1 MASSVKKSKQTAPR
15 YTRAELMNH
24 AEALFA
30 VKAEVL
36 NGALYEAAQET
47 FSIEETQ
54 ERINQFMK
62 AKVKA

>member
-1 MASSVKKSKQTAPR
+1 MASTVKSKQPDLQ

-36 NGALYEAAQET
+36 HGALYEAAQQT

-54 ERINQFMK
+54 VRINQFMK
-62 AKVKA
+62 AKVKG